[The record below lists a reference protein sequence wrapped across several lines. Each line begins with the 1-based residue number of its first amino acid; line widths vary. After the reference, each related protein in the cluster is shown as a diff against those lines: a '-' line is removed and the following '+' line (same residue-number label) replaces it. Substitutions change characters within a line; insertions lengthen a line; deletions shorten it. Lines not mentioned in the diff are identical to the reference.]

1 MVRRDATIP
10 TRDVAKAY
18 RDDWHTLDHRPTE
31 SQLRREIA
39 YYEGLAAQLRRS
51 MDPSER
57 WKQHLYKDHASHR
70 RKLLAALRDGRP
82 EAWVEYPG

>member
-1 MVRRDATIP
+1 MVRRDAIA

-18 RDDWHTLDHRPTE
+18 GDDWRMLDHRPTE
-31 SQLRREIA
+31 RQLRREIM
-39 YYEGLAAQLRRS
+39 YYERLAAQLRRS
-51 MDPSER
+51 IDPGEK
-57 WKQHLYKDHASHR
+57 WKQHLYEEHASHR